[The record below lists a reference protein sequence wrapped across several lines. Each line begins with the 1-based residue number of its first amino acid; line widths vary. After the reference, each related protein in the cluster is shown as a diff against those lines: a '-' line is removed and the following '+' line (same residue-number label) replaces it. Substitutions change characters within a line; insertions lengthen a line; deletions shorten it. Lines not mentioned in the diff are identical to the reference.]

1 MTATASTGVAEDR
14 REYAGVVSRAGAFLA
29 DAALVTLVAFGA
41 VAVVALVTL
50 VVGAQG
56 RHLARTMVSI
66 LAIALPALL
75 AAYGGIFWALAG
87 RTPGMALLGLRVVS
101 TAGRRPRWLACVIRA
116 VVLAYFPIGSLWC
129 LVDRRHQAIHDK
141 LARTTVVRTASA
153 AGAGHA
159 ALGGRPSRRSA
170 SSLA

>member
-1 MTATASTGVAEDR
+1 MTATAPTGAAVER

-29 DAALVTLVAFGA
+29 DAALVAFVAFGG

-56 RHLARTMVSI
+56 RDLARTMASV
-66 LAIALPALL
+66 LVVALPALL
-75 AAYGGIFWALAG
+75 AAYAAVFWALTG

-101 TAGRRPRWLACVIRA
+101 TAGRRPRWLPCVIRA
-116 VVLAYFPIGSLWC
+116 VVLAYFPIGALWC

-141 LARTTVVRTASA
+141 LARTTVVRA
-153 AGAGHA
+153 A
-159 ALGGRPSRRSA
+159 PPRS
-170 SSLA
+170 STRW